1 MLLVS
6 PGLPG
11 LLVATHL
18 INMVS
23 SRDREVDF
31 TALTFITK
39 VYKIKLKLNI
49 RNQLIVFRENTEF
62 LQIIDPFQFF
72 LLFHKIFRESNLRF
86 SKTLFNRVCF
96 NSFIK

>member
-18 INMVS
+18 ITMVS
-23 SRDREVDF
+23 SRVREVDF

-39 VYKIKLKLNI
+39 VYKTKLKLNI

-72 LLFHKIFRESNLRF
+72 LLFHKIFEKVIYDFR
-86 SKTLFNRVCF
+86 KHY
-96 NSFIK
+96 